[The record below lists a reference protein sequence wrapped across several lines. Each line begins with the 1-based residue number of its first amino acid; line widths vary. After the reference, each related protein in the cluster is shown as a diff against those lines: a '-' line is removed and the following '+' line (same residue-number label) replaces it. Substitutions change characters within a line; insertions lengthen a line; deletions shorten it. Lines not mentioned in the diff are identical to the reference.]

1 MKTFFTTYFKTDK
14 LNLFILL
21 SYIPLKN
28 QQKIRLE
35 ETYIFK
41 NEREVLDYVRSKKLK
56 LVNSKEDK
64 NIEELKNLINDYF
77 KKKNINLFE
86 GIKILNIELDLK
98 NKFKTDFSQRV
109 VQYLLKTK
117 PGEVTTYSEIGDKIG
132 SKGYRA
138 VGNILRNNPLP
149 LIIPCHRVIR
159 KSGDIGG
166 FGGSTGETWETN
178 LKKNLLELEDSVNNH
193 MDPFYIQRILT
204 KTILHLR
211 DISTSTDKLLQQ

>member
-1 MKTFFTTYFKTDK
+1 
-14 LNLFILL
+14 
-21 SYIPLKN
+21 
-28 QQKIRLE
+28 
-35 ETYIFK
+35 
-41 NEREVLDYVRSKKLK
+41 
-56 LVNSKEDK
+56 
-64 NIEELKNLINDYF
+64 
-77 KKKNINLFE
+77 LFE

-178 LKKNLLELEDSVNNH
+178 LKKNLLELEG
-193 MDPFYIQRILT
+193 F
-204 KTILHLR
+204 KE
-211 DISTSTDKLLQQ
+211 ISF